1 LHRIYDRYISLYI
14 GMERFWMIRGLKQW
28 WAFALAAMLMFAA
41 GMSVAAAANG
51 PLVLAASSL
60 QESLTAAADSW
71 AAQGHAR
78 PVLSFAASSAL
89 ARQVEAGAPADLFIS
104 ADEQWMEYLDTKG
117 LLAPR
122 TRVSVLANRLV
133 LIAPAARPVS
143 LAIRPGFPAGPR
155 AG

>member
-1 LHRIYDRYISLYI
+1 
-14 GMERFWMIRGLKQW
+14 MERFWMIRGLKQW

-78 PVLSFAASSAL
+78 PVPLLRGLVPRCA
-89 ARQVEAGAPADLFIS
+89 QVEGGRS
-104 ADEQWMEYLDTKG
+104 
-117 LLAPR
+117 R
-122 TRVSVLANRLV
+122 R
-133 LIAPAARPVS
+133 S
-143 LAIRPGFPAGPR
+143 LHLGG
-155 AG
+155 